1 MANETINIQVGDR
14 LTEVCRAVKRGR
26 EYEIKDY
33 FTYQNPSESVND
45 GMITDVER
53 FSGALMDQ
61 LRTHG
66 LAGSKQ
72 VVFTISSGR
81 VASREVNLPAVKEQ
95 QIEQLIRT
103 NSSEYFPVDMSQY
116 TVSYVMLGK
125 VPGEAGGW
133 HITVKAAPNDLI
145 KSYIMVAD
153 KLGLKIQAIDTI
165 GNSVY
170 QILKKLKPQKLSM
183 YLDISTSRTVCTLL
197 NGSEYILQR
206 VFPYGGDELVIP
218 YLEGTGRGAE
228 SYAVAMSELEKDGE
242 SLIPENV
249 AEEELERFV
258 TSALRVNDFARSV
271 KSIDVER
278 VVLLGQCSKLPYFK
292 KILSEKTGVAVESF
306 GDTEEVRKF
315 TNSAGAASNYIS
327 CLGSLIAP
335 VDLLPA
341 TYGSKQKAAQSQGF
355 STGAAMLIMFGLIAV
370 GAVLALTSFMGYMNA
385 QSELAAAEA
394 ELASLEPAKQA
405 YDDYVVYE
413 ANAGSLKFIV
423 DDAQGQNM
431 KLREFLDELEKKMPS
446 SILVLSMSATND
458 GITLDITVNTL
469 PEAADVINQFRT
481 FESFDIIS
489 VSGISEEADS
499 VTGQTRQHF
508 SLTASYPMFEEEAPK
523 QAAESST
530 SEEQQDATEQDV
542 SQL

>member
-33 FTYQNPSESVND
+33 FTYQNPSETVSD
-45 GMITDVER
+45 GMIMDVER

-81 VASREVNLPAVKEQ
+81 IASREVNLPAVKEQ
-95 QIEQLIRT
+95 QIEQLVKT

-125 VPGEAGGW
+125 VPGDAGGW
-133 HITVKAAPNDLI
+133 HISVKAAPNDLL
-145 KSYIMVAD
+145 KSYTQVAD

-170 QILKKLKPQKLSM
+170 QVLKKLKPQKLSM
-183 YLDISTSRTVCTLL
+183 YLDVSTSRTVCTLL

-206 VFPYGGDELVIP
+206 VFPYGGDELVVP
-218 YLEGTGRGAE
+218 FLEGSGRGPE
-228 SYAVAMSELEKDGE
+228 SYAVAMAELERGG
-242 SLIPENV
+242 
-249 AEEELERFV
+249 EELIREDVAQEELDRFV
-258 TSALRVNDFARSV
+258 TSAMRVNDFARSV

-278 VVLLGQCSKLPYFK
+278 VVLLGQCSNLPYFK
-292 KILSEKTGVAVESF
+292 RILSEKTGIPVEIF
-306 GDTEEVRKF
+306 GTTDEVKKF
-315 TNSAGAASNYIS
+315 TNSVGAASNYIS
-327 CLGSLIAP
+327 CLGSLISP
-335 VDLLPA
+335 VDLVPA
-341 TYGSKQKAAQSQGF
+341 SYGTKQKAAQSKGF
-355 STGAAMLIMFGLIAV
+355 STNTAFIIMIGLIAV
-370 GAVLALTSFMGYMNA
+370 GVVLALTSFMGYMNA
-385 QSELAAAEA
+385 QTELLEAEA
-394 ELASLEPAKQA
+394 ELASLEPAKVA
-405 YDDYVVYE
+405 HDEFLVYE
-413 ANAGSLKFIV
+413 ANAGNLKLVV
-423 DDAQGQNM
+423 DEAQGKNM
-431 KLREFLDELEKKMPS
+431 KLREFLNELEKKMPS
-446 SILVLSMSATND
+446 SMLALSMSATND

-481 FESFDIIS
+481 FESFEIIS
-489 VSGISEEADS
+489 VSGVSEEADS

-508 SLTASYPMFEEEAPK
+508 TLTASYPMF
-523 QAAESST
+523 T
-530 SEEQQDATEQDV
+530 EEQPAENSNTSDTAEQGA
-542 SQL
+542 SQS

>member
-33 FTYQNPSESVND
+33 FTYQNPSETVSD
-45 GMITDVER
+45 GMIMDVER

-81 VASREVNLPAVKEQ
+81 IASREVNLPAVKEQ
-95 QIEQLIRT
+95 QIEQLVKT

-125 VPGEAGGW
+125 VPGDAGGW
-133 HITVKAAPNDLI
+133 HISVKAAPNDLL
-145 KSYIMVAD
+145 KSYTQVAD

-170 QILKKLKPQKLSM
+170 QVLKKLKPQKLSM
-183 YLDISTSRTVCTLL
+183 YLDVSTSRTVCTLL

-206 VFPYGGDELVIP
+206 VFPYGGDELVVP
-218 YLEGTGRGAE
+218 FLEGSGRGPE
-228 SYAVAMSELEKDGE
+228 SYAVAMAELERGG
-242 SLIPENV
+242 
-249 AEEELERFV
+249 EELIREDVAQEELDRFV
-258 TSALRVNDFARSV
+258 TSAMRVNDFARSV

-278 VVLLGQCSKLPYFK
+278 VVLLGQCSNLPYFK
-292 KILSEKTGVAVESF
+292 RILSEKTGIPVEIF
-306 GDTEEVRKF
+306 GTTDEVKKF
-315 TNSAGAASNYIS
+315 TNSVGAASNYIS
-327 CLGSLIAP
+327 CLGSLISP
-335 VDLLPA
+335 VDLVPA
-341 TYGSKQKAAQSQGF
+341 NYGTKQKAAQSKGF
-355 STGAAMLIMFGLIAV
+355 STNTAFILMIGLIAV
-370 GAVLALTSFMGYMNA
+370 GAVLALTSFIGYMSA
-385 QSELAAAEA
+385 QTELLEAEA
-394 ELASLEPAKQA
+394 ELASLEPAKVA
-405 YDDYVVYE
+405 HDEFLVYE
-413 ANAGSLKFIV
+413 ANAGNLKLVV
-423 DDAQGQNM
+423 DEAQGKNM
-431 KLREFLDELEKKMPS
+431 QLRDFLNELEKKMPS
-446 SILVLSMSATND
+446 SMLALSMTATND

-489 VSGISEEADS
+489 VSGVSEEADS

-508 SLTASYPMFEEEAPK
+508 TLTASYPMF
-523 QAAESST
+523 T
-530 SEEQQDATEQDV
+530 EEQPAENSNTSDTAEQGA
-542 SQL
+542 SQS

>member
-33 FTYQNPSESVND
+33 FTYQNPSETVSD
-45 GMITDVER
+45 GMIMDVER

-81 VASREVNLPAVKEQ
+81 IASREVNLPAVKEQ
-95 QIEQLIRT
+95 QIEQLVRT

-116 TVSYVMLGK
+116 TVSYIMLGK
-125 VPGEAGGW
+125 VPGDAGGW
-133 HITVKAAPNDLI
+133 HISVKAAPNDLL
-145 KSYIMVAD
+145 KSYTQVAD

-170 QILKKLKPQKLSM
+170 QVLKKLKPQKLSM
-183 YLDISTSRTVCTLL
+183 YLDVSTSRTVCTLL

-206 VFPYGGDELVIP
+206 VFPYGGDELVVP
-218 YLEGTGRGAE
+218 FLEGSGRGPE
-228 SYAVAMSELEKDGE
+228 SYAVAMAELERGG
-242 SLIPENV
+242 
-249 AEEELERFV
+249 EELIREDVAQEELDRFV
-258 TSALRVNDFARSV
+258 TSAMRVNDFARSV

-278 VVLLGQCSKLPYFK
+278 VVLLGQCSNLPYFK
-292 KILSEKTGVAVESF
+292 RILSEKTGIPVEIF
-306 GDTEEVRKF
+306 GTTDEVKKF
-315 TNSAGAASNYIS
+315 TNSVGAASNYIS
-327 CLGSLIAP
+327 CLGSLISP

-341 TYGSKQKAAQSQGF
+341 NYGTKQKAAQSKGF
-355 STGAAMLIMFGLIAV
+355 STSTAFILMIGLIAV
-370 GAVLALTSFMGYMNA
+370 GAVLALTSFIGYMSA
-385 QSELAAAEA
+385 QTELLEAEA
-394 ELASLEPAKQA
+394 ELASLEPAKVA
-405 YDDYVVYE
+405 HDEFLVYE
-413 ANAGSLKFIV
+413 ANAGNLKLVV
-423 DDAQGQNM
+423 DEAQGKNM
-431 KLREFLDELEKKMPS
+431 QLRDFLNELEKKMPS
-446 SILVLSMSATND
+446 SMLALSMTATND
-458 GITLDITVNTL
+458 GITLDVTVNTL

-489 VSGISEEADS
+489 VSGVSEEADS

-508 SLTASYPMFEEEAPK
+508 TLTASYPIF
-523 QAAESST
+523 T
-530 SEEQQDATEQDV
+530 EEQPAENSNTSDTAEQGA
-542 SQL
+542 SQS

>member
-33 FTYQNPSESVND
+33 FTYQNPSETVSD
-45 GMITDVER
+45 GMIMDVER

-81 VASREVNLPAVKEQ
+81 IASREVNLPAVKEQ
-95 QIEQLIRT
+95 QIEQLVKT

-125 VPGEAGGW
+125 VPGDAGGW
-133 HITVKAAPNDLI
+133 HISVKAAPNDLL
-145 KSYIMVAD
+145 KSYTQVAD

-170 QILKKLKPQKLSM
+170 QVLKKLKPQKLSM
-183 YLDISTSRTVCTLL
+183 YLDVSTSRTVCTLL

-206 VFPYGGDELVIP
+206 VFPYGGDELVVP
-218 YLEGTGRGAE
+218 FLEGSGRGPE
-228 SYAVAMSELEKDGE
+228 SYAVAMAELERGG
-242 SLIPENV
+242 
-249 AEEELERFV
+249 EELIREDVAQEELDRFV
-258 TSALRVNDFARSV
+258 TSAMRVNDFARSV

-278 VVLLGQCSKLPYFK
+278 VVLLGQCSNLPYFK
-292 KILSEKTGVAVESF
+292 RILSEKTGIPVEIF
-306 GDTEEVRKF
+306 GTTDEVKKF
-315 TNSAGAASNYIS
+315 TNSVGAASNYIS
-327 CLGSLIAP
+327 CLGSLISP
-335 VDLLPA
+335 VDLVPA
-341 TYGSKQKAAQSQGF
+341 NYGTKQKAAQSKGF
-355 STGAAMLIMFGLIAV
+355 STNTAFIIMIGLIAV
-370 GAVLALTSFMGYMNA
+370 GVVLALTSFIGYMNA
-385 QSELAAAEA
+385 QTELLEAEA
-394 ELASLEPAKQA
+394 ELASLEPAKVA
-405 YDDYVVYE
+405 HDEFLVYE
-413 ANAGSLKFIV
+413 ANAGNLKLVV
-423 DDAQGQNM
+423 DEAQGKNM
-431 KLREFLDELEKKMPS
+431 KLREFLNELEKKMPS
-446 SILVLSMSATND
+446 SMLALSMSATND

-481 FESFDIIS
+481 FESFEIIS
-489 VSGISEEADS
+489 VSGVSEEADS

-508 SLTASYPMFEEEAPK
+508 TLTASYPMFTEENP
-523 QAAESST
+523 AENSNT
-530 SEEQQDATEQDV
+530 SDTAEQGA
-542 SQL
+542 SQS

>member
-33 FTYQNPSESVND
+33 FTYQNPSETVSD
-45 GMITDVER
+45 GMIMDVER

-81 VASREVNLPAVKEQ
+81 IASREVNLPAVKEQ
-95 QIEQLIRT
+95 QIEQLVKT

-125 VPGEAGGW
+125 VPGDAGGW
-133 HITVKAAPNDLI
+133 HISVKAAPNDLL
-145 KSYIMVAD
+145 KSYTQVAD

-170 QILKKLKPQKLSM
+170 QVLKKLKPQKLSM
-183 YLDISTSRTVCTLL
+183 YLDVSTSRTVCTLL

-206 VFPYGGDELVIP
+206 VFPYGGDELVVP
-218 YLEGTGRGAE
+218 FLEGSGRGPE
-228 SYAVAMSELEKDGE
+228 SYAVAMAELERGG
-242 SLIPENV
+242 
-249 AEEELERFV
+249 EELIREDVAQEELDRFV
-258 TSALRVNDFARSV
+258 TSAMRVNDFARSV

-278 VVLLGQCSKLPYFK
+278 VVLLGQCSNLPYFK
-292 KILSEKTGVAVESF
+292 RILSEKTGIPVEIF
-306 GDTEEVRKF
+306 GTTDEVKKF
-315 TNSAGAASNYIS
+315 TNSVGAASNYIS
-327 CLGSLIAP
+327 CLGSLISP

-341 TYGSKQKAAQSQGF
+341 NYGTKQKAAQSKGF
-355 STGAAMLIMFGLIAV
+355 STSAAFILMIGLIAV
-370 GAVLALTSFMGYMNA
+370 GAVLALTSFIGYMNA
-385 QSELAAAEA
+385 QTELLEAEA
-394 ELASLEPAKQA
+394 ELASLEPAKVA
-405 YDDYVVYE
+405 HDEFLVYE
-413 ANAGSLKFIV
+413 ANAGNLKLVV
-423 DDAQGQNM
+423 DEAQGKNM
-431 KLREFLDELEKKMPS
+431 QLRDFLNELEKKMPS
-446 SILVLSMSATND
+446 SMLALSMTATND
-458 GITLDITVNTL
+458 GITLDVTVNTL

-489 VSGISEEADS
+489 VSGVSEEADS

-508 SLTASYPMFEEEAPK
+508 TLTASYPIF
-523 QAAESST
+523 T
-530 SEEQQDATEQDV
+530 EEQPAENSNTSDTAEQGA
-542 SQL
+542 SQS

>member
-33 FTYQNPSESVND
+33 FTYQNPSETVSD
-45 GMITDVER
+45 GMIMDVER

-81 VASREVNLPAVKEQ
+81 IASREVNLPAVKEQ
-95 QIEQLIRT
+95 QIEQVVKT

-125 VPGEAGGW
+125 VPGDAGGW
-133 HITVKAAPNDLI
+133 HISVKAAPNDLL
-145 KSYIMVAD
+145 KSYTQVAD

-170 QILKKLKPQKLSM
+170 QVLKKLKPQKLSM
-183 YLDISTSRTVCTLL
+183 YLDVSTSRTVCTLL

-206 VFPYGGDELVIP
+206 VFPYGGDELVVP
-218 YLEGTGRGAE
+218 FLEGSGRGPE
-228 SYAVAMSELEKDGE
+228 SYAVAMAELERGG
-242 SLIPENV
+242 
-249 AEEELERFV
+249 EELIREDVAQEELDRFV
-258 TSALRVNDFARSV
+258 TSAMRVNDFARSV

-278 VVLLGQCSKLPYFK
+278 VVLLGQCSNLPYFK
-292 KILSEKTGVAVESF
+292 RILSEKTGIPVEIF
-306 GDTEEVRKF
+306 GTTDEVKKF
-315 TNSAGAASNYIS
+315 TNSVGAASNYIS
-327 CLGSLIAP
+327 CLGSLISP
-335 VDLLPA
+335 VDLVPA
-341 TYGSKQKAAQSQGF
+341 NYGTKQKAAQSKGF
-355 STGAAMLIMFGLIAV
+355 STNTAFIIMIGLIAV
-370 GAVLALTSFMGYMNA
+370 GVVLALTSFIGYMNA
-385 QSELAAAEA
+385 QTELLEAEA
-394 ELASLEPAKQA
+394 ELASLEPAKVA
-405 YDDYVVYE
+405 HDEFLVYE
-413 ANAGSLKFIV
+413 ANAGNLKLVV
-423 DDAQGQNM
+423 DEAQGKNM
-431 KLREFLDELEKKMPS
+431 KLREFLNELEKKMPS
-446 SILVLSMSATND
+446 SMLALSMSATND

-481 FESFDIIS
+481 FESFEIIS
-489 VSGISEEADS
+489 VSGVSEEADS

-508 SLTASYPMFEEEAPK
+508 TLTASYPMFTEENP
-523 QAAESST
+523 AENSNT
-530 SEEQQDATEQDV
+530 SDTAEQGA
-542 SQL
+542 SQS

>member
-33 FTYQNPSESVND
+33 FTYQNPSETVSD
-45 GMITDVER
+45 GMIMDVER

-81 VASREVNLPAVKEQ
+81 IASREVNLPAVKEQ
-95 QIEQLIRT
+95 QIEQLVKT

-125 VPGEAGGW
+125 VPGDAGGW
-133 HITVKAAPNDLI
+133 HISVKAAPNDLL
-145 KSYIMVAD
+145 KSYTQVAD

-170 QILKKLKPQKLSM
+170 QVLKKLKPQKLSM
-183 YLDISTSRTVCTLL
+183 YLDVSTSRTVCTLL

-206 VFPYGGDELVIP
+206 VFPYGGDELVVP
-218 YLEGTGRGAE
+218 FLEGSGRGPE
-228 SYAVAMSELEKDGE
+228 SYAVAMSELERGG
-242 SLIPENV
+242 
-249 AEEELERFV
+249 EELIREDVAQEELDRFV
-258 TSALRVNDFARSV
+258 TSAMRVNDFARSV

-278 VVLLGQCSKLPYFK
+278 VVLLGQCSNLPYFK
-292 KILSEKTGVAVESF
+292 RILSEKTGIPVEIF
-306 GDTEEVRKF
+306 GTTDEVKKF
-315 TNSAGAASNYIS
+315 TNSVGAASNYIS
-327 CLGSLIAP
+327 CLGSLISP
-335 VDLLPA
+335 VDLVPA
-341 TYGSKQKAAQSQGF
+341 NYGTKQKAAQSKGF
-355 STGAAMLIMFGLIAV
+355 STNTAFILMIGLIAV
-370 GAVLALTSFMGYMNA
+370 GAVLALTSFIGYMSA
-385 QSELAAAEA
+385 QTELLEAEA
-394 ELASLEPAKQA
+394 ELASLEPAKVA
-405 YDDYVVYE
+405 HDEFLVYE
-413 ANAGSLKFIV
+413 ANAGNLKLVV
-423 DDAQGQNM
+423 DEAQGKNM
-431 KLREFLDELEKKMPS
+431 QLRDFLNELEKKMPS
-446 SILVLSMSATND
+446 SMLALSMTATND

-489 VSGISEEADS
+489 VSGVSEEADS

-508 SLTASYPMFEEEAPK
+508 TLTASYPMF
-523 QAAESST
+523 T
-530 SEEQQDATEQDV
+530 EEQPAENSNTSDTAEQGA
-542 SQL
+542 SQS

>member
-33 FTYQNPSESVND
+33 FTYQNPSETVSD
-45 GMITDVER
+45 GMIMDVER

-81 VASREVNLPAVKEQ
+81 IASREVNLPAVKEQ
-95 QIEQLIRT
+95 QIEQLVKT

-125 VPGEAGGW
+125 VPGDAGGW
-133 HITVKAAPNDLI
+133 HISVKAAPNDLL
-145 KSYIMVAD
+145 KSYTQVAD

-170 QILKKLKPQKLSM
+170 QVLKKLKPQKLSM
-183 YLDISTSRTVCTLL
+183 YLDVSTSRTVCTLL

-206 VFPYGGDELVIP
+206 VFPYGGDELVVP
-218 YLEGTGRGAE
+218 FLEGSGRGPE
-228 SYAVAMSELEKDGE
+228 SYAVAMAELERGG
-242 SLIPENV
+242 
-249 AEEELERFV
+249 EELIREDVAQEELDRFV
-258 TSALRVNDFARSV
+258 TSAMRVNDFARSV

-278 VVLLGQCSKLPYFK
+278 VVLLGQCSNLPYFK
-292 KILSEKTGVAVESF
+292 RILSEKTGIPVEIF
-306 GDTEEVRKF
+306 GTTDEVKKF
-315 TNSAGAASNYIS
+315 TNSVGAASNYIS
-327 CLGSLIAP
+327 CLGSLISP
-335 VDLLPA
+335 VDLVPA
-341 TYGSKQKAAQSQGF
+341 SYGTKQKAAQSKGF
-355 STGAAMLIMFGLIAV
+355 STNTAFIIMIGLIAV
-370 GAVLALTSFMGYMNA
+370 GVVLALTSFIGYMNA
-385 QSELAAAEA
+385 QTELLEAEA
-394 ELASLEPAKQA
+394 ELASLEPAKVA
-405 YDDYVVYE
+405 HDEFLVYE
-413 ANAGSLKFIV
+413 ANAGNLKLVV
-423 DDAQGQNM
+423 DEAQGKNM
-431 KLREFLDELEKKMPS
+431 KLREFLNELEKKMPS
-446 SILVLSMSATND
+446 SMLALSMSATND

-481 FESFDIIS
+481 FESFEIIS
-489 VSGISEEADS
+489 VSGVSEEADS

-508 SLTASYPMFEEEAPK
+508 TLTASYPMFTEENP
-523 QAAESST
+523 AENSNT
-530 SEEQQDATEQDV
+530 SDTAEQGA
-542 SQL
+542 SQS

>member
-33 FTYQNPSESVND
+33 FTYQNPSETVSD
-45 GMITDVER
+45 GMIMDVER

-81 VASREVNLPAVKEQ
+81 IASREVNLPAVKEQ
-95 QIEQLIRT
+95 QIEQLVKT

-125 VPGEAGGW
+125 VPGDAGGW
-133 HITVKAAPNDLI
+133 HISVKAAPNDLL
-145 KSYIMVAD
+145 KSYTQVAD

-170 QILKKLKPQKLSM
+170 QVLKKLKPQKLSM
-183 YLDISTSRTVCTLL
+183 YLDVSTSRTVCTLL

-206 VFPYGGDELVIP
+206 VFPYGGDELVVP
-218 YLEGTGRGAE
+218 FLEGSGRGPE
-228 SYAVAMSELEKDGE
+228 SYAVAMAELERGG
-242 SLIPENV
+242 
-249 AEEELERFV
+249 EELIREDVAQEELDRFV
-258 TSALRVNDFARSV
+258 TSAMRVNDFARSV

-278 VVLLGQCSKLPYFK
+278 VVLLGQCSNLPYFK
-292 KILSEKTGVAVESF
+292 RILSEKTGIPVEIF
-306 GDTEEVRKF
+306 GTTDEVKKF
-315 TNSAGAASNYIS
+315 TNSVGAASNYIS
-327 CLGSLIAP
+327 CLGSLISP
-335 VDLLPA
+335 VDLVPA
-341 TYGSKQKAAQSQGF
+341 NYGTKQKAAQSKGF
-355 STGAAMLIMFGLIAV
+355 STNTAFIIMIGLIAV
-370 GAVLALTSFMGYMNA
+370 GVVLALTSFMGYMNA
-385 QSELAAAEA
+385 QTELLEAEA
-394 ELASLEPAKQA
+394 ELASLEPAKVA
-405 YDDYVVYE
+405 HDEFLVYE
-413 ANAGSLKFIV
+413 ANAGNLKLVV
-423 DDAQGQNM
+423 DEAQGKNM
-431 KLREFLDELEKKMPS
+431 KLREFLNELEKKMPS
-446 SILVLSMSATND
+446 SMLALSMSATND

-481 FESFDIIS
+481 FESFEIIS
-489 VSGISEEADS
+489 VSGVSEEADS

-508 SLTASYPMFEEEAPK
+508 TLTASYPMFTEENP
-523 QAAESST
+523 AENSNT
-530 SEEQQDATEQDV
+530 SDTAEQGA
-542 SQL
+542 SQS